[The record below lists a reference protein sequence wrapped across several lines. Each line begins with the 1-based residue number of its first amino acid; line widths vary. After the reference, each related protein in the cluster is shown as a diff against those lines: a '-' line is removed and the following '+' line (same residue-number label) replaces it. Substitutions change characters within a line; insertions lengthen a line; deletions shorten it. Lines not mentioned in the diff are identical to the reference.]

1 MGSGQGRRRPR
12 VFIMLNCH
20 ELFGFVSPALAQEIL
35 ESAYASDNPLYRA
48 ILAAVAQAN
57 HVRPAFF
64 EKKPRP
70 QRHLDMLAALSR
82 PRMEDAA
89 ASLLRGWLL
98 KAQVSLVTGFLD
110 ALGIPH
116 EQGVVEDFPNTVED
130 AKLEAAIERSL
141 AQHPREV
148 VILYL
153 NTLKST
159 GGVEWPNLVALLEND
174 SRLQLG

>member
-1 MGSGQGRRRPR
+1 
-12 VFIMLNCH
+12 MLKCH

-35 ESAYASDNPLYRA
+35 ESAYASDKPLYRA

-64 EKKPRP
+64 EKKPRA
-70 QRHLDMLAALSR
+70 QRHTDMLAALSR

-98 KAQVSLVTGFLD
+98 KAQVGLVAGFLD

-116 EQGVVEDFPNTVED
+116 EQGVVEEFPATVED
-130 AKLEAAIERSL
+130 AKLAAAIEQSL

-153 NTLKST
+153 NTLKTT
-159 GGVEWPNLVALLEND
+159 GGVEWPNLVALLQSD
-174 SRLQLG
+174 PRLQLA

>member
-1 MGSGQGRRRPR
+1 
-12 VFIMLNCH
+12 MLNCH

-35 ESAYASDNPLYRA
+35 ESAYASDKPLYRA

-153 NTLKST
+153 NTLKTT
-159 GGVEWPNLVALLEND
+159 GGVEWPNLVALLQND
-174 SRLQLG
+174 PRLQLG